1 MDVPGEAAGASGTGE
16 PSALLG
22 ETPPMEALRRH
33 IAKVAPSDSTVLI
46 EGETGTGKE
55 LIAEEIHRQSA
66 RAEGPFVVVDCGCIP
81 AELLESELFGHD
93 KGAFTGAQ
101 AARKGAFEEA
111 QGGTIFLDELGELP
125 LPLQPALLRA
135 LENRTAR
142 RIGSSRPYSLDV
154 RVVAATNR
162 DLEAAITQGT
172 FRADLFFRVAVVR
185 LAVPPLRNRRA
196 DIPLLAQHFLD
207 RFGEGIDEPEPD
219 FLAYLSHRHW
229 PGNVRELRN
238 VIERAVRLA
247 EGQRLHFTRRSF
259 VPAAKPPSE
268 PASPRAPAASVAP
281 HREAR
286 ALAIERFTC
295 EYAMALFEASRGNV
309 TRAARLAGV
318 HPTYVRRWF
327 RDYQLRSDD
336 ER

>member
-1 MDVPGEAAGASGTGE
+1 MDRSSTATGVE
-16 PSALLG
+16 LGPSALLG
-22 ETPPMEALRRH
+22 ETPAMQALRQH
-33 IAKVAPSDSTVLI
+33 IAKVSPSDSTVLV

-55 LIAEEIHRQSA
+55 LIAEEIHRQGA
-66 RAEGPFVVVDCGCIP
+66 RADGPFVVVDCGCIP
-81 AELLESELFGHD
+81 GELLESELFGHE
-93 KGAFTGAQ
+93 KGAFTGA
-101 AARKGAFEEA
+101 AASRKGAFEEA

-142 RIGSSRPYSLDV
+142 RVGSSHSYALDV

-162 DLEAAITQGT
+162 DLEAAIAQGT

-185 LAVPPLRNRRA
+185 LTVPPLRERRA
-196 DIPLLAQHFLD
+196 DIPLLARHFLE
-207 RFGEGIDEPEPD
+207 RFDHGDDAIDPD
-219 FLAYLSHRHW
+219 FLAYLSHRLW

-238 VIERAVRLA
+238 VIERAVRFG
-247 EGQRLHFTRRSF
+247 EGERLHYTRRSL
-259 VPAAKPPSE
+259 VP
-268 PASPRAPAASVAP
+268 PAPPRAPAPRATGAGVVP
-281 HREAR
+281 HRTAR
-286 ALAIERFTC
+286 AHALDHFSR
-295 EYAMALFEASRGNV
+295 EYARTLFEAANGNV
-309 TRAARLAGV
+309 ARAAQLAEV